1 MSQIQDYNQRQLKRI
16 FYRRLSLALWI
27 SFLAAA
33 AQTMVFFAA
42 FDPGLLADIM
52 TWENDFSIMQTYT
65 IGFFFFWFF
74 TAVAAVMAG
83 VVMVL
88 PRTKLA
94 KRIDR

>member
-1 MSQIQDYNQRQLKRI
+1 MSQAQDYNQRQLRRI

-27 SFLAAA
+27 SFLVAS

-42 FDPGLLADIM
+42 FAPDLLADIM
-52 TWENDFSIMQTYT
+52 TWENDFSIMQVYT
-65 IGFFFFWFF
+65 IGFFFFWLFS
-74 TAVAAVMAG
+74 AAAAIMAG

-94 KRIDR
+94 RRIDR

>member
-1 MSQIQDYNQRQLKRI
+1 MSDAQEYNQRQLKRI

-27 SFLAAA
+27 SFLTAAA
-33 AQTMVFFAA
+33 ETMVFFAA
-42 FDPGLLADIM
+42 FDPDLLADIM
-52 TWENDFSIMQTYT
+52 TWENDFSVMQTYA

-74 TAVAAVMAG
+74 TAVAAVLAG

-94 KRIDR
+94 RRVDR